1 MSTRHYAKNISANYP
16 KTRLAIRDQL
26 ADVSSNRSKNLRWK
40 VQHDQLITGLIGPT
54 ATAEVWE
61 DVDHNLREIEVTYL
75 TLLLTVDQSIR
86 VKSVHGDVDMAL
98 RRIKASARSLADE
111 KRDEIVRLTW
121 SLQDDSPIP
130 STLDAFE
137 ACETLAQR
145 AAVARA
151 MMLRVSEEFAVVER
165 FFDYKRGLSGPGA
178 PAKYAT
184 VYLVFALADLFERV
198 GWKKRK
204 AYIVNG
210 PSPQTCRVDGEHDQI
225 DFETFVFDF
234 ILHIDEAT
242 VLSQPIVKSREQLRS
257 LTERVHREPD
267 LHRILDG
274 DPDTETIIEFVTEA
288 DKIKS

>member
-1 MSTRHYAKNISANYP
+1 MPNRHYARNISANFP
-16 KTRLAIRDQL
+16 RTRLAIRNQL
-26 ADVSSNRSKNLRWK
+26 ADGTSDRSENRRWK
-40 VQHDQLITGLIGPT
+40 VEHDQLITGLIGVT

-75 TLLLTVDQSIR
+75 TLLLTLDQSIR
-86 VKSVHGDVDMAL
+86 VKPIHDEIEMAL
-98 RRIKASARSLADE
+98 RRIKSSALSLADE
-111 KRDEIVRLTW
+111 QRDKIVRITW
-121 SLQDDSPIP
+121 DLLDDAPIP
-130 STLDAFE
+130 STFDAFQ
-137 ACETLAQR
+137 ACETIAQR

-151 MMLRVSEEFAVVER
+151 MMLRVSEEFEEVER

-198 GWKKRK
+198 GWKQRR

-210 PSPQTCRVDGEHDQI
+210 PYRGAGRVDGEHDQT
-225 DFETFVFDF
+225 DFETFIFEF
-234 ILHIDEAT
+234 MLHVDKAAL
-242 VLSQPIVKSREQLRS
+242 LSQPIGRSREQLRS
-257 LTERVHREPD
+257 LTERVHRKPD